1 MVVTVALVAAL
12 DALVAVMQGVQIHA
26 KQAVGRDAMDVEIH
40 ALVDASD
47 VVAVEVV
54 VEIVAGAAVEVVVEI
69 AAGAAV
75 EVPVIALLM
84 VVHHVRVVIAL
95 LMVVHHVRDVLD
107 HVLAHAVQGVLD
119 VLDHVLAHVVQGVP
133 LSQLQ

>member
-40 ALVDASD
+40 ALVDARD

-54 VEIVAGAAVEVVVEI
+54 VEIVAGAAVEV
-69 AAGAAV
+69 
-75 EVPVIALLM
+75 P
-84 VVHHVRVVIAL
+84 VIAL

-119 VLDHVLAHVVQGVP
+119 VLDHVLARVVQGVP

>member
-84 VVHHVRVVIAL
+84 VVHHVR
-95 LMVVHHVRDVLD
+95 DVLD